1 LVVVTGVDAVVGV
14 VAGVGV
20 VVANENLVLLTKL
33 RHSAS
38 TSGDIFGQCSSD
50 TEHHPPYKRLDT
62 EKIYKLTKRCIH
74 DLKNTIF

>member
-33 RHSAS
+33 RHRS
-38 TSGDIFGQCSSD
+38 GQCF
-50 TEHHPPYKRLDT
+50 
-62 EKIYKLTKRCIH
+62 CIH
-74 DLKNTIF
+74 FW